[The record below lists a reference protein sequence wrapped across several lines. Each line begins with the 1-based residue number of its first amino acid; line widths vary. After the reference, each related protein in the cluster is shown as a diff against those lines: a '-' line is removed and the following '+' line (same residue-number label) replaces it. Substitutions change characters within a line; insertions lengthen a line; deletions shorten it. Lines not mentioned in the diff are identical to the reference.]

1 MGRNL
6 VWCTFGTFN
15 NNYDRIN
22 LEPFCDFGFIPLYTR
37 GRDSFLDDSHPI
49 AQKMIAKAAIS
60 VNTSYVINVPHR
72 NNSVA
77 ARDMDETAGKAKMV
91 EYWTAKRIYH
101 YAVLDLEIKPWSNL
115 AIHNEV
121 KAVFNLLKYQVM
133 DWVNRSTEWNTL
145 PSLSVSFSL
154 CTRVYNAS
162 GAKKI
167 DHPCR
172 GVETFTSAEL
182 CLVKRRYKEL
192 EISIALFDVEC
203 EDWDRNCTGRDLGLR
218 GTERLRETTPYA
230 HNLTYEYLIGRLSC
244 P

>member
-1 MGRNL
+1 
-6 VWCTFGTFN
+6 
-15 NNYDRIN
+15 
-22 LEPFCDFGFIPLYTR
+22 
-37 GRDSFLDDSHPI
+37 
-49 AQKMIAKAAIS
+49 
-60 VNTSYVINVPHR
+60 
-72 NNSVA
+72 
-77 ARDMDETAGKAKMV
+77 
-91 EYWTAKRIYH
+91 
-101 YAVLDLEIKPWSNL
+101 
-115 AIHNEV
+115 
-121 KAVFNLLKYQVM
+121 M

-172 GVETFTSAEL
+172 GVETFTSAEACGLSLYENISHPIIEPFQYYSPHLVNHWGDLVAYHLASHFRRKL